1 MHVVH
6 VVHVA
11 GLVHSCSAAPWCLR
25 ADYGSQAEQV
35 RAKRVQPMDA
45 RIVWQVDKLFMG
57 AAQTVGGVGGQEQRE
72 HTAQLLLQTGPVST
86 RKHFYK
92 TEVYQ
97 VQDVLLAETKDVNA
111 AVVLGAAAAIMQST
125 GARCGMLRRRM
136 PTTTSRCAG
145 WMKVR
150 YACAM

>member
-45 RIVWQVDKLFMG
+45 RNVWQVDKLFMG

-72 HTAQLLLQTGPVST
+72 RAAQLLLQTGPVST
-86 RKHFYK
+86 RKHFY
-92 TEVYQ
+92 T
-97 VQDVLLAETKDVNA
+97 
-111 AVVLGAAAAIMQST
+111 IRP
-125 GARCGMLRRRM
+125 RCTRSRM
-136 PTTTSRCAG
+136 CCWQR
-145 WMKVR
+145 
-150 YACAM
+150 

>member
-25 ADYGSQAEQV
+25 ADYDSQAEQV

-45 RIVWQVDKLFMG
+45 RNVWQVDKLFMG

-72 HTAQLLLQTGPVST
+72 HAAQLLLQTGPVSSVDAEALLIRPRCT
-86 RKHFYK
+86 RSKMCCWQRRRTITPPLFW
-92 TEVYQ
+92 
-97 VQDVLLAETKDVNA
+97 VQPLQLCSQQA
-111 AVVLGAAAAIMQST
+111 LGVACCVE
-125 GARCGMLRRRM
+125 GCLRRRVG
-136 PTTTSRCAG
+136 ALG
-145 WMKVR
+145 G
-150 YACAM
+150 